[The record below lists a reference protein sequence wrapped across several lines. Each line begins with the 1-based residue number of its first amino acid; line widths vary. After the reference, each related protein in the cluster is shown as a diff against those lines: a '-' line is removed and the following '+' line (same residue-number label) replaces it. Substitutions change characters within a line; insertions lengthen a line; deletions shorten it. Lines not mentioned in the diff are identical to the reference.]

1 MSGRHPAEDRQGDDD
16 GEDVPTRTDEHEDD
30 ENPWE
35 PRHREERVEDPHHQ
49 LVRLSPRE
57 ARDGAVDEP
66 EEENDPDRHEGNEH
80 RVPPAE
86 RHPLGQVAAEEIG
99 AEQVLGAREAELVAE
114 VDGVGVVWRE
124 EGCEQAEEHQRAEPG
139 GTPHRCAGGVVPE
152 LDEPGFAEAVVALEA
167 KLERV
172 GNSPRL
178 EPKRA
183 ASCPAHER
191 EGDQH
196 DDEDE
201 RDRPEK
207 SPKDEG
213 GHAG

>member
-49 LVRLSPRE
+49 LVQLSPRE

-86 RHPLGQVAAEEIG
+86 RHPLEQVAAEEIG

-139 GTPHRCAGGVVPE
+139 GTPDGCAVA
-152 LDEPGFAEAVVALEA
+152 AEATVGRFHALFSRSRRSSMAAATSARRLA
-167 KLERV
+167 KMTITA
-172 GNSPRL
+172 
-178 EPKRA
+178 RA
-183 ASCPAHER
+183 TV
-191 EGDQH
+191 
-196 DDEDE
+196 
-201 RDRPEK
+201 RPITI
-207 SPKDEG
+207 G
-213 GHAG
+213 